1 MSDEVDTVG
10 TAVLLAAAPT
20 GRGRAMDAASVL
32 PALAAVPPSALTGTP
47 SATVVELADP
57 LDPQTVLTRLRA
69 AAAMPGPMAVY
80 LAGQVHLDRRQHLPH
95 LALARTTSTTLRYT
109 GLPWHW
115 LAAELA
121 VRGPGT
127 TTVVADLV
135 VEAELWQRLT
145 ATPGLLSLGPGP
157 LLYGRV
163 APAPRR
169 GEPATPEY
177 LRTFAT
183 IWRTGA
189 RPPLA
194 QLHEEAA
201 AHTAG
206 GDALLL
212 APTGAG
218 AWGASAPVRV
228 PAGPVGIGG
237 GAPAASLG
245 VAAGSLPAAGAPLGV
260 AAGSLPAAPIRSAP
274 TVTEQTASAGDSR
287 TGAAPSGPLVAAVAP
302 SAWPPPA
309 GLPGSGAPAGSLM
322 DGAAPSGAP
331 GVATPPV
338 VPPVGASA
346 SVVVA
351 GPGIS
356 SAPLGASGTPVVSS
370 DGATPSAVP
379 PAGASASVGASSAPL
394 GASSASGGLADR
406 VVPTVPSGATAAVG
420 ASVPMAPAGTAPTEA
435 RPSDRRG
442 PAAPTGAW
450 PTPSG
455 AAGPG
460 PVVPPVPSGT
470 WGPSGQG
477 GAAIAPGGG
486 PSRAPATPSHMIA
499 LPTEPAPTTSPS
511 SRSPHGTGGQD
522 GAPAV
527 APAHDPHREI
537 LAAAQAG
544 RHGEAI
550 AVAAAW
556 EREALRRY
564 GARSQEAV
572 HWMEVRADLA
582 RLAGE
587 PARSCELWIAAAQ
600 ARLGLRQG
608 PGDPDVEG
616 AVDRAHHQWEQIQD
630 PARAREL
637 GPALIALR
645 RQVPGRQPGALAALQ
660 RRMR

>member
-1 MSDEVDTVG
+1 MVSDEVDTVG

-32 PALAAVPPSALTGTP
+32 PALAAVPPSVLTGTP

-69 AAAMPGPMAVY
+69 AAATPGPMAVY

-189 RPPLA
+189 RPSLA

-201 AHTAG
+201 ARTAG
-206 GDALLL
+206 SDALLL
-212 APTGAG
+212 APTGAPPHAVGPAGEG
-218 AWGASAPVRV
+218 AGGGWIPTPVT
-228 PAGPVGIGG
+228 AGPVGPGG
-237 GAPAASLG
+237 GAPATSLPVAPGSLPGASAPLPVAPGLLPGSGASLG
-245 VAAGSLPAAGAPLGV
+245 VPAGSLPVAAAPLPV
-260 AAGSLPAAPIRSAP
+260 APIRPAP
-274 TVTEQTASAGDSR
+274 TVPEQTAPASESR
-287 TGAAPSGPLVAAVAP
+287 TGTGPSGPVVEAVAP
-302 SAWPPPA
+302 SEWPPPA
-309 GLPGSGAPAGSLM
+309 GLPAPGAPAGSLRE
-322 DGAAPSGAP
+322 G
-331 GVATPPV
+331 ATPPAGTSG
-338 VPPVGASA
+338 PVE
-346 SVVVA
+346 V
-351 GPGIS
+351 
-356 SAPLGASGTPVVSS
+356 
-370 DGATPSAVP
+370 
-379 PAGASASVGASSAPL
+379 SSAPL
-394 GASSASGGLADR
+394 GASSLSGGLADR
-406 VVPTVPSGATAAVG
+406 VVPAVPAVPSGASAAV
-420 ASVPMAPAGTAPTEA
+420 
-435 RPSDRRG
+435 G
-442 PAAPTGAW
+442 PAAPLAPAGAAPTDGGRSGRMGVDTPPGAW
-450 PTPSG
+450 PTPAG
-455 AAGPG
+455 AAGPA
-460 PVVPPVPSGT
+460 PVAPPVPSGTRGPSGT
-470 WGPSGQG
+470 WGPSGQA

-486 PSRAPATPSHMIA
+486 PSPTPATPSDVTA
-499 LPTEPAPTTSPS
+499 RPAEPAPTMSPS
-511 SRSPHGTGGQD
+511 SRSPHGTSGG
-522 GAPAV
+522 ASAV
-527 APAHDPHREI
+527 AAAHDPHREI

>member
-1 MSDEVDTVG
+1 MVSDEVDRVG

-20 GRGRAMDAASVL
+20 GRGRAIDAASVL

-47 SATVVELADP
+47 AATVVELADP

-201 AHTAG
+201 ARTEG
-206 GDALLL
+206 TEALLL
-212 APTGAG
+212 APTATPPHAVAPAGDGVWGTTATTSVAPGGGPTGPGGGAPTGSLSVAPGGIAVATG
-218 AWGASAPVRV
+218 ALPGSPVATGALPV
-228 PAGPVGIGG
+228 PAGPLP
-237 GAPAASLG
+237 APIASLPG
-245 VAAGSLPAAGAPLGV
+245 
-260 AAGSLPAAPIRSAP
+260 APIRPAP
-274 TVTEQTASAGDSR
+274 TVPEQTVPASALP
-287 TGAAPSGPLVAAVAP
+287 TGTGPSGPEATAVAP
-302 SAWPPPA
+302 GAWPPPV
-309 GLPGSGAPAGSLM
+309 GPPGPVTPATS
-322 DGAAPSGAP
+322 
-331 GVATPPV
+331 
-338 VPPVGASA
+338 
-346 SVVVA
+346 
-351 GPGIS
+351 
-356 SAPLGASGTPVVSS
+356 
-370 DGATPSAVP
+370 
-379 PAGASASVGASSAPL
+379 PAGASAPS
-394 GASSASGGLADR
+394 
-406 VVPTVPSGATAAVG
+406 VPSVPSVAA
-420 ASVPMAPAGTAPTEA
+420 APPTAPAAPAPTEA
-435 RPSDRRG
+435 GRSGRTGPATQAGASGRVAATG
-442 PAAPTGAW
+442 PAAP
-450 PTPSG
+450 P
-455 AAGPG
+455 
-460 PVVPPVPSGT
+460 VPPGT

-477 GAAIAPGGG
+477 GAAIG
-486 PSRAPATPSHMIA
+486 PAGNPSLAPATASDATAHH
-499 LPTEPAPTTSPS
+499 TEPAPAESPS
-511 SRSPHGTGGQD
+511 SGSPRGTGGQG

-527 APAHDPHREI
+527 VPAHDPHREI

-645 RQVPGRQPGALAALQ
+645 RQVPGRQAGALAALQ